1 MRNAP
6 IYNTQNR
13 LSVSG
18 TTDVATGNA
27 FGVAVINAA
36 FAQHCGASWSYGVW
50 MFDVR
55 LGNCVFYPL
64 KKNAHCGNNGPF
76 KTKNKKHVAKL
87 VKNIIIDMV
96 STTATHVLVEW
107 TAPGLKEN
115 QHLEINR
122 FGFEQWLYE
131 TCRLDWCLHELSSH
145 QSEDSKAMSTDN
157 YWLYGDYGVQY
168 NDLITYIVEH
178 RLALI
183 NCG

>member
-6 IYNTQNR
+6 IYTDF
-13 LSVSG
+13 SVQ
-18 TTDVATGNA
+18 A
-27 FGVAVINAA
+27 INAA
-36 FAQHCGASWSYGVW
+36 FNVACHASWAMGVW
-50 MFDVR
+50 MYDVKKED
-55 LGNCVFYPL
+55 CVFYPL
-64 KKNAHCGNNGPF
+64 QKNAHCGNNGPF
-76 KTKNKKHVAKL
+76 KTKNKKHNAKL
-87 VKNIIIDMV
+87 AKNIIIDMV
-96 STTATHVLVEW
+96 TTSATHVLVEW
-107 TAPGLKEN
+107 TAPGLTEN

-145 QSEDSKAMSTDN
+145 QSEDNSSMSTDN

-168 NDLITYIVEH
+168 SDVVTYIVEH